1 MKTLQPSALR
11 PFTICLR
18 DLEWS
23 DYFHGKDK
31 VLTIQNLRTRLQS
44 DGAPFKFTICGT
56 HHGTI
61 IIIDGEDITGEDLE
75 ASPEYKYLDSLLT
88 R

>member
-1 MKTLQPSALR
+1 MSLP
-11 PFTICLR
+11 
-18 DLEWS
+18 E
-23 DYFHGKDK
+23 
-31 VLTIQNLRTRLQS
+31 LRTHLEA
-44 DGAPFKFTICGT
+44 DGVTFRFVRGEC
-56 HHGTI
+56 HGTI